1 MGRFLI
7 SSSLK
12 KMRRDHILKNPICVV
27 FITISICCLF
37 VLIFSMLRLPE
48 ISLGRPYS
56 NMINRDVL
64 RDDELGKFVEMMVGM
79 LPEDL
84 AFTVFVP
91 SEKAFERDLRLR
103 VNHDLE
109 GDKINNTYAILS
121 RILGF
126 SAVPRTL
133 TTLTVPFGE
142 EISYDSLS
150 GFTLYISK
158 VSDAMLVV
166 NRVKSERV
174 DLKKGKIVVH
184 IMDGVIMDADF
195 EQSVLPDN
203 NEEDE

>member
-1 MGRFLI
+1 MKYITATYTFA
-7 SSSLK
+7 
-12 KMRRDHILKNPICVV
+12 MRNIVPCFDIYNGLHFRSRKYFGTGCG
-27 FITISICCLF
+27 TEG
-37 VLIFSMLRLPE
+37 LRGFPE

-109 GDKINNTYAILS
+109 
-121 RILGF
+121 
-126 SAVPRTL
+126 
-133 TTLTVPFGE
+133 
-142 EISYDSLS
+142 
-150 GFTLYISK
+150 
-158 VSDAMLVV
+158 DAMLVV